1 MDRVGFNKFK
11 HKIKNF
17 NLKGEKSMLIKEGK
31 FIQFND
37 EIRKNGGCKKVSLEE
52 GDEIAIKLL
61 EELKTSKTGIG
72 IAAPQL
78 GIDAQV
84 MVVNVNKPLVFINP
98 HIISLDDEIIFKE
111 A

>member
-1 MDRVGFNKFK
+1 MDRIGFDKFK

-52 GDEIAIKLL
+52 GDEIAI
-61 EELKTSKTGIG
+61 
-72 IAAPQL
+72 
-78 GIDAQV
+78 
-84 MVVNVNKPLVFINP
+84 
-98 HIISLDDEIIFKE
+98 
-111 A
+111 